1 MLTVRGLDD
10 GSVSIQGIDATV
22 AYCLHQV
29 PDVLAQRESPDVQ
42 RRFYPDIL
50 EPGDPRNAEWHRLMD
65 GDLHHL
71 FSTAADVMRRDLGAL
86 RVSRSE
92 LVLPEAHVSAWMS
105 ALNQARIVLAELHGF
120 QDRDMVRED
129 LDPADERDRAL
140 IQTHILG
147 LLLQLLVEHTLG
159 GMS

>member
-1 MLTVRGLDD
+1 MLSVRGLDD
-10 GSVSIQGIDATV
+10 GRVAIGGIDATV

-29 PDVLAQRESPDVQ
+29 SDVLAQRESPDVQ

-50 EPGDPRNAEWHRLMD
+50 APGDARNAEWHRLMD

-71 FSTAADVMRRDLGAL
+71 FSTAGDILRRDLGGL
-86 RVSRSE
+86 RTSRTE
-92 LVLPEAHVSAWMS
+92 LVLPGSHLSAWMS

-120 QDRDMVRED
+120 QDRDMIRED
-129 LDPADERDRAL
+129 LDPSDERDRAL